1 VTNHAPV
8 SEPTAYDEAKA
19 LHERGELEAAAA
31 AYRRAIAAEPGHF
44 RVIEEALGDAAAAE
58 SAYAAAIAA
67 HPSGALS
74 HYSLARLRQLAN
86 RLEEAEA
93 GYRRAI
99 ELDPDFAEAHFN
111 LGQLLLEKGA
121 APDAER
127 VLREAVRAGHTS
139 PGATSLLGDA
149 LFAQRRLH
157 EALDAYRRTADALP
171 DDPATQFDLG
181 KTLEFMK
188 RSDEAIRCYRRSLEL
203 EPASTVAHEGL
214 VRALESAGQRDEAL
228 ATLRDWIERDPEEPV
243 ARHMLAALGGA
254 EAPARASNAYVASTF
269 DRFAGDFD
277 ATLARLDYRAPQL
290 VMGAAA
296 LLLGEPRGD
305 LDVLD
310 AGCGTGLAGP
320 MIRPWARRLEGVD
333 LSGEML
339 LRAHRRGGY
348 DALHHAEL
356 VEFLGREPA
365 AWDLIVSADTLIYF
379 GPLEDVFAAAAR
391 ALRPGGALVFTLE
404 RLRQGTRFSLNP
416 NGRYAHEEAYA
427 HAALAAAG
435 FEITPGRG
443 LLRIEGGV
451 AVEGLVIG
459 GRKRPA

>member
-1 VTNHAPV
+1 MSAT
-8 SEPTAYDEAKA
+8 TAYDEAKA
-19 LHERGELEAAAA
+19 LHGRGELEAAAA
-31 AYRRAIAAEPGHF
+31 AYRRAIDAEPGHF
-44 RVIEEALGDAAAAE
+44 RALHNLGVIEEALGRTAE
-58 SAYAAAIAA
+58 AERAYAAAIEA
-67 HPSGALS
+67 HPEGPLS
-74 HYSLARLRQLAN
+74 HYSLARLRQLAS
-86 RLEEAEA
+86 RLDEAEA

-111 LGQLLLEKGA
+111 LGQLLLERGA
-121 APDAER
+121 APDAEH
-127 VLREAVRAGHTS
+127 VLREAVRAGHAS

-149 LFAQRRLH
+149 LFAQRRLP
-157 EALDAYRRTADALP
+157 EALDAYRRTAEIAP
-171 DDPATQFDLG
+171 DDAATQFDLA
-181 KTLEFMK
+181 KTLEFLK
-188 RSDEAIRCYRRSLEL
+188 RSDEAILCYRRSLEL
-203 EPASTVAHEGL
+203 EPASTAANEGL
-214 VRALESAGQRDEAL
+214 VRALDAAGRRDEAL
-228 ATLRDWIERDPEEPV
+228 AAVRGWIEREPDEPV
-243 ARHMLAALGGA
+243 ARHMLASLGGA
-254 EAPARASNAYVASTF
+254 EAPARASDAYVANTF

-296 LLLGEPRGD
+296 VLLGEPGGG

-339 LRAHRRGGY
+339 LRAQRRGGY

-356 VEFLGREPA
+356 VEFLGREEA
-365 AWDLIVSADTLIYF
+365 AWDLIVSADALCYF
-379 GPLEDVFAAAAR
+379 GPLEEVFAAAAR

-404 RLRQGTRFSLNP
+404 RLQHGLRFALNAH
-416 NGRYAHEEAYA
+416 GRYAHEEAYA

-435 FEITPGRG
+435 FDVTPGRG
-443 LLRIEGGV
+443 MLRMEGGV

-459 GRKRPA
+459 AKKTA